1 MIAFSLKKRLM
12 RHFIYREI
20 SSKINSIECG
30 EFILSFFVEKT
41 MNDEMSVEIDWR
53 TMKCMQRNC

>member
-30 EFILSFFVEKT
+30 EIHIVIFCRKNNE
-41 MNDEMSVEIDWR
+41 
-53 TMKCMQRNC
+53 

>member
-20 SSKINSIECG
+20 SSKINSIESGGIHIVIFCRKNNG
-30 EFILSFFVEKT
+30 
-41 MNDEMSVEIDWR
+41 
-53 TMKCMQRNC
+53 